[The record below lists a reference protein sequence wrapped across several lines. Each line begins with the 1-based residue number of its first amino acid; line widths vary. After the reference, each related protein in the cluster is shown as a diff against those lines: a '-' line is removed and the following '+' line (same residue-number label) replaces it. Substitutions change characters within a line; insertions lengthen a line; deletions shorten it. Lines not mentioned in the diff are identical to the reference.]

1 MNTKEMKRLAEPLAS
16 PNGSDSN
23 ASWWDAFH
31 RAANPAAILALIA
44 EIDSLRDQVNG
55 LTGEIEAAEKTLRQ
69 SRANDREAMSWIADC
84 KEATGYHGS
93 LMPSFVEYLRD
104 LKQRADK

>member
-1 MNTKEMKRLAEPLAS
+1 MVHRQN
-16 PNGSDSN
+16 
-23 ASWWDAFH
+23 DAILEIYVADFYN
-31 RAANPAAILALIA
+31 AANPAAILAMIA

-93 LMPSFVEYLRD
+93 LMPCFVEYLRD
-104 LKQRADK
+104 MKRRADK

>member
-1 MNTKEMKRLAEPLAS
+1 MSLFHTIAGAIRRTTADGTVPAITRVVGGLGELEAIAVAK
-16 PNGSDSN
+16 SD
-23 ASWWDAFH
+23 
-31 RAANPAAILALIA
+31 L
-44 EIDSLRDQVNG
+44 IDSLRDQVNG